1 MARIQKSMPAKEM
14 ALRTL
19 LYFVVSVIC
28 IVILYPYFVMVCT
41 ALKSRAEIFS
51 VNGTVLPQEALWSNF
66 TDIWQKAPMAQYM
79 LNSLMIAGGSTLI
92 AMLCGIPAA
101 YALARMKFKGQTAF
115 LGFIIVSQMFAPV
128 VLLIGIYKVM
138 QSLALTN
145 SVIGLI
151 FINAAF
157 NQAFTIWLL
166 RGTFLSISAEMEQAA
181 TIDGC
186 NRIQAMFKIL
196 LPVAAPGI
204 VTTLI
209 FIFIN
214 AWNEYTVALCLIST
228 DTLKPL
234 TVGINIFNGYNI
246 IEWQYLFA
254 ASIFAIIPVVIMF
267 MSISAEME
275 QAATIDGCNR
285 IQAMFK
291 VLLPMA
297 APGIVTTLIFIFINA
312 WNEYTVALC
321 LISTDTLKPLT
332 VGINIFNGYN
342 IIEWQYLFAG
352 SIFAI
357 IPVVIM
363 FMSIEKNLTEGLTSG
378 GVKG

>member
-1 MARIQKSMPAKEM
+1 MTLDSARVNYGKLLSRIM
-14 ALRTL
+14 
-19 LYFVVSVIC
+19 LYFVVSLIC
-28 IVILYPYFVMVCT
+28 VVILYPYFVMFCT
-41 ALKSRAEIFS
+41 ALKSRQEIFAI
-51 VNGTVLPQEALWSNF
+51 NGTVLPIEYQWSNF
-66 TDIWQKAPMAQYM
+66 KDIWNLAPMAQYL
-79 LNSLMIAGGSTLI
+79 LNSIIIAAGSTAI
-92 AMLCGIPAA
+92 AMICGIPAA

-138 QSLALTN
+138 QAMALTN
-145 SVIGLI
+145 TLLGLI

-166 RGTFLSISAEMEQAA
+166 RGTFMSISAEMEQAA

-228 DTLKPL
+228 DTIKPL

-254 ASIFAIIPVVIMF
+254 ASIFAIVPVVI
-267 MSISAEME
+267 
-275 QAATIDGCNR
+275 
-285 IQAMFK
+285 
-291 VLLPMA
+291 L
-297 APGIVTTLIFIFINA
+297 
-312 WNEYTVALC
+312 
-321 LISTDTLKPLT
+321 
-332 VGINIFNGYN
+332 
-342 IIEWQYLFAG
+342 
-352 SIFAI
+352 
-357 IPVVIM
+357 
-363 FMSIEKNLTEGLTSG
+363 FMSIEKNLTSGLTAG

>member
-1 MARIQKSMPAKEM
+1 M
-14 ALRTL
+14 RTPKQIL
-19 LYFVVSVIC
+19 SRSELYLAISLIC
-28 IVILYPYFVMVCT
+28 IFILYPYFVMLCT
-41 ALKSRAEIFS
+41 ALKSRAEIFAMDGS
-51 VNGTVLPQEALWSNF
+51 VLPKDPQWGNLL
-66 TDIWQKAPMAQYM
+66 DIWKRAPMGQYM
-79 LNSLMIAGGSTLI
+79 LNSLLIACGSSLI
-92 AMLCGIPAA
+92 AMVCGIPAA

-138 QSLALTN
+138 STLNMSN
-145 SVIGLI
+145 SIWGLI

-157 NQAFTIWLL
+157 NQAFTIRLL
-166 RGTFLSISAEMEQAA
+166 LGTFLSISAEMEQAA

-186 NRIQAMFKIL
+186 NRLQAL
-196 LPVAAPGI
+196 
-204 VTTLI
+204 
-209 FIFIN
+209 
-214 AWNEYTVALCLIST
+214 
-228 DTLKPL
+228 
-234 TVGINIFNGYNI
+234 
-246 IEWQYLFA
+246 
-254 ASIFAIIPVVIMF
+254 
-267 MSISAEME
+267 
-275 QAATIDGCNR
+275 
-285 IQAMFK
+285 FK

-312 WNEYTVALC
+312 WNEYTVAMC

-342 IIEWQYLFAG
+342 MIEWQYLFAS

-363 FMSIEKNLTEGLTSG
+363 FMSIEKNLTTGLTAG

>member
-1 MARIQKSMPAKEM
+1 MSQKTLSLKGVI
-14 ALRTL
+14 LRVL
-19 LYFVVSVIC
+19 LYLVVFVVC
-28 IVILYPYFVMVCT
+28 IVTLYPYFAMFCT

-51 VNGTVLPQEALWSNF
+51 MNGTILPINALWSNF
-66 TDIWQKAPMAQYM
+66 IDIWSRAPMANYM
-79 LNSLMIAGGSTLI
+79 LNSLIIAGGSTII

-101 YALARMKFKGQTAF
+101 YALARMKFKGQTVF
-115 LGFIIVSQMFAPV
+115 LGFVIISQMFAPV

-138 QSLALTN
+138 SILSLTD
-145 SVIGLI
+145 SIVGLI

-166 RGTFLSISAEMEQAA
+166 RGTFMGISPEMEQAA

-186 NRIQAMFKIL
+186 NRIQGMIRVL

-228 DTLKPL
+228 SERQPL
-234 TVGINIFNGYNI
+234 TVGINVFNGYNM

-254 ASIFAIIPVVIMF
+254 ASLFAIVPVVILFMF
-267 MSISAEME
+267 
-275 QAATIDGCNR
+275 
-285 IQAMFK
+285 
-291 VLLPMA
+291 
-297 APGIVTTLIFIFINA
+297 
-312 WNEYTVALC
+312 
-321 LISTDTLKPLT
+321 
-332 VGINIFNGYN
+332 
-342 IIEWQYLFAG
+342 
-352 SIFAI
+352 
-357 IPVVIM
+357 
-363 FMSIEKNLTEGLTSG
+363 IEKNLVSGLASG

>member
-1 MARIQKSMPAKEM
+1 MNNSLKVNHGKLLKRIV
-14 ALRTL
+14 
-19 LYFVVSVIC
+19 LYFVIVLIC
-28 IVILYPYFVMVCT
+28 VFILYPYFAMICT

-51 VNGTVLPQEALWSNF
+51 VDGTIFPVNALWSNF
-66 TDIWQKAPMAQYM
+66 IDIWSMAPMGRYM
-79 LNSLMIAGGSTLI
+79 LNSLLIAGGSSLL

-138 QSLALTN
+138 VSLHMSN
-145 SVIGLI
+145 SVVGLV

-166 RGTFLSISAEMEQAA
+166 RGTFLSIS
-181 TIDGC
+181 
-186 NRIQAMFKIL
+186 
-196 LPVAAPGI
+196 
-204 VTTLI
+204 
-209 FIFIN
+209 
-214 AWNEYTVALCLIST
+214 S
-228 DTLKPL
+228 
-234 TVGINIFNGYNI
+234 
-246 IEWQYLFA
+246 
-254 ASIFAIIPVVIMF
+254 
-267 MSISAEME
+267 EME

-321 LISTDTLKPLT
+321 LISTDVFKPLT

-342 IIEWQYLFAG
+342 MIQWQYLFAS

-363 FMSIEKNLTEGLTSG
+363 FMSIEKNLTEGLTAG

>member
-1 MARIQKSMPAKEM
+1 MSQPANAVKKPVSIKKTI
-14 ALRTL
+14 LRVL
-19 LYFVVSVIC
+19 LYFVVLDVCVIT
-28 IVILYPYFVMVCT
+28 LYPYFAMLCT
-41 ALKSRAEIFS
+41 ALKNRVEIFS
-51 VNGTVLPQEALWSNF
+51 GDTVLPVVPLWSNF
-66 TDIWQKAPMAQYM
+66 IDIWSRAPMAKYM
-79 LNSLMIAGGSTLI
+79 LNSVLIAGGSTII

-115 LGFIIVSQMFAPV
+115 LGFVIVSQMFAPV
-128 VLLIGIYKVM
+128 VLLIGIYQVM
-138 QSLALTN
+138 QRLGLTDN
-145 SVIGLI
+145 ILGLI

-166 RGTFLSISAEMEQAA
+166 RGTFMGISAEMEQAA

-186 NRIQAMFKIL
+186 TRVQSMMKVL

-234 TVGINIFNGYNI
+234 TVGINTFNGYNM

-254 ASIFAIIPVVIMF
+254 ASIFAIVPVVILF
-267 MSISAEME
+267 M
-275 QAATIDGCNR
+275 C
-285 IQAMFK
+285 
-291 VLLPMA
+291 
-297 APGIVTTLIFIFINA
+297 
-312 WNEYTVALC
+312 
-321 LISTDTLKPLT
+321 
-332 VGINIFNGYN
+332 
-342 IIEWQYLFAG
+342 
-352 SIFAI
+352 
-357 IPVVIM
+357 
-363 FMSIEKNLTEGLTSG
+363 IEKNLVSGLASG

>member
-1 MARIQKSMPAKEM
+1 MTLDSARINWGKLAK
-14 ALRTL
+14 RIL
-19 LYFVVSVIC
+19 LYFVVSLIC
-28 IVILYPYFVMVCT
+28 IVILYPYFVMFLT
-41 ALKSRAEIFS
+41 ALKSREEIFS
-51 VNGTVLPQEALWSNF
+51 PNGTIFPQVWHWNNF
-66 TDIWQKAPMAQYM
+66 TEIFKRAPMAQYM
-79 LNSLMIAGGSTLI
+79 LNSIIIASGSTAI
-92 AMLCGIPAA
+92 AMVCGIPAA

-128 VLLIGIYKVM
+128 VLLIGIYKVI
-138 QSLALTN
+138 SILKLTN
-145 SVIGLI
+145 TLLALI

-166 RGTFLSISAEMEQAA
+166 RGTFMSISAEMEQAA

-186 NRIQAMFKIL
+186 NRIQAMMKVL

-228 DTLKPL
+228 DTIKPL

-254 ASIFAIIPVVIMF
+254 ASIFAIVPVVI
-267 MSISAEME
+267 
-275 QAATIDGCNR
+275 
-285 IQAMFK
+285 
-291 VLLPMA
+291 L
-297 APGIVTTLIFIFINA
+297 
-312 WNEYTVALC
+312 
-321 LISTDTLKPLT
+321 
-332 VGINIFNGYN
+332 
-342 IIEWQYLFAG
+342 
-352 SIFAI
+352 
-357 IPVVIM
+357 
-363 FMSIEKNLTEGLTSG
+363 FMSIEKNLTSGLTAG

>member
-1 MARIQKSMPAKEM
+1 MTLNAERINWGK
-14 ALRTL
+14 LLTRIL
-19 LYFVVSVIC
+19 LYFVVVLISLF
-28 IVILYPYFVMVCT
+28 ILYPYFVMFTT
-41 ALKSRAEIFS
+41 ALKSRNEIFAMD
-51 VNGTVLPQEALWSNF
+51 GTLFPIKALWSNF
-66 TDIWQKAPMAQYM
+66 ADIWVKAPMAKYM
-79 LNSLMIAGGSTLI
+79 LNSIIIASGSTVI
-92 AMLCGIPAA
+92 SMFCGIPAA
-101 YALARMKFKGQTAF
+101 YALARMKFKGQTVF

-138 QSLALTN
+138 QVLGLTN
-145 SVIGLI
+145 SLLGLI
-151 FINAAF
+151 FMNAAF

-186 NRIQAMFKIL
+186 NRMQAMFRVL

-228 DTLKPL
+228 ETTKPL

-254 ASIFAIIPVVIMF
+254 ASIFAIVPVVI
-267 MSISAEME
+267 
-275 QAATIDGCNR
+275 
-285 IQAMFK
+285 
-291 VLLPMA
+291 L
-297 APGIVTTLIFIFINA
+297 
-312 WNEYTVALC
+312 
-321 LISTDTLKPLT
+321 
-332 VGINIFNGYN
+332 
-342 IIEWQYLFAG
+342 
-352 SIFAI
+352 
-357 IPVVIM
+357 
-363 FMSIEKNLTEGLTSG
+363 FMSIEKNLTSGLTAG

>member
-1 MARIQKSMPAKEM
+1 MDIRSNWNKTLM
-14 ALRTL
+14 RGL
-19 LYFVVSVIC
+19 LYFTVASIC
-28 IVILYPYFVMVCT
+28 LIILYPYFVMFCT
-41 ALKSRAEIFS
+41 ALKSREEIFNP
-51 VNGTVLPQEALWSNF
+51 NGTVFPIKAMWTNF
-66 TDIWQKAPMAQYM
+66 LDIWDRAPMGQYM
-79 LNSLMIAGGSTLI
+79 LNSIIIAGGSTAI
-92 AMLCGIPAA
+92 AMICGNPAA

-115 LGFIIVSQMFAPV
+115 LGFIIVSQMFSPV

-138 QSLALTN
+138 QTFNLTN
-145 SVIGLI
+145 SLLGLI

-166 RGTFLSISAEMEQAA
+166 RGTFMSISAEMEQAA

-186 NRIQAMFKIL
+186 NRLQSMFKIL

-228 DTLKPL
+228 DVIKPL

-254 ASIFAIIPVVIMF
+254 ASIFAIVPVVI
-267 MSISAEME
+267 
-275 QAATIDGCNR
+275 
-285 IQAMFK
+285 
-291 VLLPMA
+291 L
-297 APGIVTTLIFIFINA
+297 
-312 WNEYTVALC
+312 
-321 LISTDTLKPLT
+321 
-332 VGINIFNGYN
+332 
-342 IIEWQYLFAG
+342 
-352 SIFAI
+352 
-357 IPVVIM
+357 
-363 FMSIEKNLTEGLTSG
+363 FMSIEKNLTSGLTAG

>member
-1 MARIQKSMPAKEM
+1 MNNSLTVNYSKLLKRIV
-14 ALRTL
+14 
-19 LYFVVSVIC
+19 LYFVVVLIC
-28 IVILYPYFVMVCT
+28 VVILYPYFVMFTT
-41 ALKSRAEIFS
+41 ALKSRSEIFS
-51 VNGTVLPQEALWSNF
+51 ANGAVFPKEWLWQNF
-66 TDIWQKAPMAQYM
+66 VDIWKLAPMGKYM
-79 LNSLMIAGGSTLI
+79 INSICIAGGSTLI
-92 AMLCGIPAA
+92 AMICGIPAA

-138 QSLALTN
+138 QTMGLTN
-145 SVIGLI
+145 SLWGLI

-166 RGTFLSISAEMEQAA
+166 RGTFMSISAEMEQAA

-186 NRIQAMFKIL
+186 NRVQAMIKVL

-214 AWNEYTVALCLIST
+214 AWNEFTVALCLIST
-228 DTLKPL
+228 ETIKPL
-234 TVGINIFNGYNI
+234 TVGINIFNGYNM

-267 MSISAEME
+267 MSI
-275 QAATIDGCNR
+275 
-285 IQAMFK
+285 
-291 VLLPMA
+291 
-297 APGIVTTLIFIFINA
+297 
-312 WNEYTVALC
+312 
-321 LISTDTLKPLT
+321 
-332 VGINIFNGYN
+332 
-342 IIEWQYLFAG
+342 
-352 SIFAI
+352 
-357 IPVVIM
+357 
-363 FMSIEKNLTEGLTSG
+363 EKNLTEGLTAG

>member
-1 MARIQKSMPAKEM
+1 MNMNDTINVNWSKLLSRIV
-14 ALRTL
+14 
-19 LYFVVSVIC
+19 LYFVVALIC
-28 IVILYPYFVMVCT
+28 VVILYPYFVMVCT
-41 ALKSRAEIFS
+41 ALKSRAEIFAI
-51 VNGTVLPQEALWSNF
+51 NGTIFPKEALWTNF
-66 TDIWQKAPMAQYM
+66 IDIWSKAPMGKYM
-79 LNSLMIAGGSTLI
+79 MNSIIIAGGSTAI
-92 AMLCGIPAA
+92 AMICGIPAA

-128 VLLIGIYKVM
+128 VLLIGIYKVLKIM
-138 QSLALTN
+138 SLTDSLL
-145 SVIGLI
+145 GLI

-166 RGTFLSISAEMEQAA
+166 RGTFMSISAEMEQAA

-186 NRIQAMFKIL
+186 NRLQAMFKVL

-234 TVGINIFNGYNI
+234 TVGINIFNGYNM

-254 ASIFAIIPVVIMF
+254 ASIFAIIPVVI
-267 MSISAEME
+267 
-275 QAATIDGCNR
+275 
-285 IQAMFK
+285 
-291 VLLPMA
+291 L
-297 APGIVTTLIFIFINA
+297 
-312 WNEYTVALC
+312 
-321 LISTDTLKPLT
+321 
-332 VGINIFNGYN
+332 
-342 IIEWQYLFAG
+342 
-352 SIFAI
+352 
-357 IPVVIM
+357 
-363 FMSIEKNLTEGLTSG
+363 FMSIEKNLTSGLTAG

>member
-1 MARIQKSMPAKEM
+1 MNDNIRVNWSKLVSRI
-14 ALRTL
+14 L
-19 LYFVVSVIC
+19 LYFVVAVIC
-28 IVILYPYFVMVCT
+28 VVILYPYFVMLCT
-41 ALKSRAEIFS
+41 ALKSRQEIFS
-51 VNGTVLPQEALWSNF
+51 INGTVFPIDVMWSNF
-66 TDIWQKAPMAQYM
+66 VDIWTKAPMGNYL
-79 LNSLMIAGGSTLI
+79 LNSVLIAGGSTLI
-92 AMLCGIPAA
+92 AMICGIPAA

-138 QSLALTN
+138 QSMSLTN
-145 SVIGLI
+145 SILGLV

-166 RGTFLSISAEMEQAA
+166 RGTFMSISAEMEQAA

-186 NRIQAMFKIL
+186 NRVQAMFKIL

-228 DTLKPL
+228 DTLKPM

-246 IEWQYLFA
+246 IEW
-254 ASIFAIIPVVIMF
+254 
-267 MSISAEME
+267 
-275 QAATIDGCNR
+275 R
-285 IQAMFK
+285 
-291 VLLPMA
+291 
-297 APGIVTTLIFIFINA
+297 
-312 WNEYTVALC
+312 
-321 LISTDTLKPLT
+321 
-332 VGINIFNGYN
+332 
-342 IIEWQYLFAG
+342 YLFAG
-352 SIFAI
+352 SLVAI
-357 IPVVIM
+357 VPVVIL
-363 FMSIEKNLTEGLTSG
+363 FMSIEKNLTSGLTAG

>member
-1 MARIQKSMPAKEM
+1 MNKPVSVKKTI
-14 ALRTL
+14 LRLL
-19 LYFVVSVIC
+19 LYFVVLDVCVIT
-28 IVILYPYFVMVCT
+28 LYPYFAMLCT
-41 ALKSRAEIFS
+41 ALKSREEIFS
-51 VNGTVLPQEALWSNF
+51 TAGTVLPITALWSNF
-66 TDIWQKAPMAQYM
+66 IDIWSRAPMAKYM
-79 LNSLMIAGGSTLI
+79 LNSFLIAGGSTVI

-101 YALARMKFKGQTAF
+101 YALARMKFRGQTAF
-115 LGFIIVSQMFAPV
+115 LGFVIVSQMFAPV
-128 VLLIGIYKVM
+128 VLLIGIYQVM
-138 QSLALTN
+138 QVLHLTD
-145 SVIGLI
+145 SILGLI

-166 RGTFLSISAEMEQAA
+166 RGTFMGISAEMEQAA

-186 NRIQAMFKIL
+186 TRVQSMMRVL

-254 ASIFAIIPVVIMF
+254 ASIFAIIPVVILF
-267 MSISAEME
+267 M
-275 QAATIDGCNR
+275 C
-285 IQAMFK
+285 
-291 VLLPMA
+291 
-297 APGIVTTLIFIFINA
+297 
-312 WNEYTVALC
+312 
-321 LISTDTLKPLT
+321 
-332 VGINIFNGYN
+332 
-342 IIEWQYLFAG
+342 
-352 SIFAI
+352 
-357 IPVVIM
+357 
-363 FMSIEKNLTEGLTSG
+363 IEKNLVSGLASG

>member
-1 MARIQKSMPAKEM
+1 MSQPANAIRKKPVSLKKVI
-14 ALRTL
+14 LRLL
-19 LYFVVSVIC
+19 LYFVVLDVC
-28 IVILYPYFVMVCT
+28 IITLYPYFAMLCT
-41 ALKSRAEIFS
+41 ALKNRAEIFATADQS
-51 VNGTVLPQEALWSNF
+51 TILPVNVLWSNF
-66 TDIWQKAPMAQYM
+66 IDIWSRAPMARYL
-79 LNSLMIAGGSTLI
+79 LNSILIACGSTLI

-115 LGFIIVSQMFAPV
+115 LGFVIVSQMFAPV
-128 VLLIGIYKVM
+128 VLLVGIYQVM
-138 QSLALTN
+138 QQMGLTD
-145 SVIGLI
+145 SILGLV

-166 RGTFLSISAEMEQAA
+166 RGTFMGISAEMEQAA

-186 NRIQAMFKIL
+186 NRIQSMMKVL

-234 TVGINIFNGYNI
+234 TVGINTFNGYNM

-254 ASIFAIIPVVIMF
+254 ASIFAIIPVVI
-267 MSISAEME
+267 
-275 QAATIDGCNR
+275 
-285 IQAMFK
+285 
-291 VLLPMA
+291 L
-297 APGIVTTLIFIFINA
+297 
-312 WNEYTVALC
+312 
-321 LISTDTLKPLT
+321 
-332 VGINIFNGYN
+332 
-342 IIEWQYLFAG
+342 
-352 SIFAI
+352 
-357 IPVVIM
+357 
-363 FMSIEKNLTEGLTSG
+363 FMSIEKNLVSGLASG

>member
-1 MARIQKSMPAKEM
+1 MNSSLTVNWKKLLARIM
-14 ALRTL
+14 
-19 LYFVVSVIC
+19 LYFVVALICVI
-28 IVILYPYFVMVCT
+28 ILYPYFVMACT
-41 ALKSRAEIFS
+41 ALKTRDEIFAIE
-51 VNGTVLPQEALWSNF
+51 GTVLPIKAVWTNF
-66 TDIWQKAPMAQYM
+66 LDIWGRAPMGKYM
-79 LNSLMIAGGSTLI
+79 VNSIVIAGGSTAI

-138 QSLALTN
+138 QIFKLTN
-145 SVIGLI
+145 TLLGLI

-166 RGTFLSISAEMEQAA
+166 RGTFMSISAEMEQAA

-186 NRIQAMFKIL
+186 NRMQAMFKVL

-228 DTLKPL
+228 DTTKPL

-254 ASIFAIIPVVIMF
+254 SSIVAIIPVVI
-267 MSISAEME
+267 
-275 QAATIDGCNR
+275 
-285 IQAMFK
+285 
-291 VLLPMA
+291 L
-297 APGIVTTLIFIFINA
+297 
-312 WNEYTVALC
+312 
-321 LISTDTLKPLT
+321 
-332 VGINIFNGYN
+332 
-342 IIEWQYLFAG
+342 
-352 SIFAI
+352 
-357 IPVVIM
+357 
-363 FMSIEKNLTEGLTSG
+363 FMSIEKNLTSGHTAG

>member
-1 MARIQKSMPAKEM
+1 MDTRANWNKTLMRG
-14 ALRTL
+14 L
-19 LYFVVSVIC
+19 LYFTVASIC
-28 IVILYPYFVMVCT
+28 IIILYPYFVMFCT

-51 VNGTVLPQEALWSNF
+51 INGTILPINALWSNF
-66 TDIWQKAPMAQYM
+66 VDIWTLAPMGQYM
-79 LNSLMIAGGSTLI
+79 LNSIIIAGGSTAI
-92 AMLCGIPAA
+92 AMICGIPAA

-138 QSLALTN
+138 QVFSLTN
-145 SVIGLI
+145 SLLGLI

-166 RGTFLSISAEMEQAA
+166 RGTFMSISAEMEQAA

-186 NRIQAMFKIL
+186 NRLQSMFKVL

-228 DTLKPL
+228 DTIKPL
-234 TVGINIFNGYNI
+234 TVGINIFNGYNM

-254 ASIFAIIPVVIMF
+254 ASIFAIVPVVI
-267 MSISAEME
+267 
-275 QAATIDGCNR
+275 
-285 IQAMFK
+285 
-291 VLLPMA
+291 L
-297 APGIVTTLIFIFINA
+297 
-312 WNEYTVALC
+312 
-321 LISTDTLKPLT
+321 
-332 VGINIFNGYN
+332 
-342 IIEWQYLFAG
+342 
-352 SIFAI
+352 
-357 IPVVIM
+357 
-363 FMSIEKNLTEGLTSG
+363 FMSIEKNLTSGLTAG

>member
-1 MARIQKSMPAKEM
+1 MTLNSKANAKQVI
-14 ALRTL
+14 LKIL
-19 LYFVVSVIC
+19 LYVVVSFIC
-28 IVILYPYFVMVCT
+28 IFILYPYFTMFVT
-41 ALKSRAEIFS
+41 ALKSREEIFA
-51 VNGTVLPQEALWSNF
+51 VNGTIFPIKAMWSNF
-66 TDIWQKAPMAQYM
+66 SEIWKLAPMGNYM
-79 LNSLMIAGGSTLI
+79 LNSILIASGSTAI

-138 QSLALTN
+138 SVFSMTN
-145 SVIGLI
+145 SVIGLV

-166 RGTFLSISAEMEQAA
+166 RGTF
-181 TIDGC
+181 
-186 NRIQAMFKIL
+186 
-196 LPVAAPGI
+196 
-204 VTTLI
+204 
-209 FIFIN
+209 
-214 AWNEYTVALCLIST
+214 
-228 DTLKPL
+228 
-234 TVGINIFNGYNI
+234 
-246 IEWQYLFA
+246 
-254 ASIFAIIPVVIMF
+254 

-275 QAATIDGCNR
+275 QAAKIDGCNR
-285 IQAMFK
+285 LQSMFK

-342 IIEWQYLFAG
+342 MIEWQYLFAA
-352 SIFAI
+352 SLFATV
-357 IPVVIM
+357 PVVIL
-363 FMSIEKNLTEGLTSG
+363 FMCIEKNLTSGLTAG

>member
-1 MARIQKSMPAKEM
+1 MAKKSGSPKKII
-14 ALRTL
+14 LRVL
-19 LYFVVSVIC
+19 LYVVVIIVC
-28 IVILYPYFVMVCT
+28 IVTLYPYFAMFCT

-51 VNGTVLPQEALWSNF
+51 MNGTVLPITAVWPNF
-66 TDIWQKAPMAQYM
+66 IDVWHRAPMANYM
-79 LNSLMIAGGSTLI
+79 LNSLMIAGGSTII

-101 YALARMKFKGQTAF
+101 YALARMKFKGQTVF
-115 LGFIIVSQMFAPV
+115 LGFVIVSQMFAPV

-138 QSLALTN
+138 SILSLTD
-145 SVIGLI
+145 SIIGLI

-166 RGTFLSISAEMEQAA
+166 RGTFIGISVEMEQAA

-186 NRIQAMFKIL
+186 NRLQGMTKVL

-228 DTLKPL
+228 SEREPL
-234 TVGINIFNGYNI
+234 TVGINVFNGYNM

-254 ASIFAIIPVVIMF
+254 ASLFAIIPVVILF
-267 MSISAEME
+267 M
-275 QAATIDGCNR
+275 G
-285 IQAMFK
+285 
-291 VLLPMA
+291 
-297 APGIVTTLIFIFINA
+297 
-312 WNEYTVALC
+312 
-321 LISTDTLKPLT
+321 
-332 VGINIFNGYN
+332 
-342 IIEWQYLFAG
+342 
-352 SIFAI
+352 
-357 IPVVIM
+357 
-363 FMSIEKNLTEGLTSG
+363 IEKNLVSGLASG

>member
-1 MARIQKSMPAKEM
+1 MNDVINVKWSKLLQRIM
-14 ALRTL
+14 
-19 LYFVVSVIC
+19 LYFAVSFVC
-28 IVILYPYFVMVCT
+28 IFILYPYFVMFCT
-41 ALKSRAEIFS
+41 ALKSRQEIFA
-51 VNGTVLPQEALWSNF
+51 VVGTVFPKEVLWSNF
-66 TDIWQKAPMAQYM
+66 IDIWHKAPMGKYM
-79 LNSLMIAGGSTLI
+79 LNSILVAGGSTAI
-92 AMLCGIPAA
+92 AMVCGIPAA

-138 QSLALTN
+138 QVMGLTN
-145 SVIGLI
+145 SILGLI

-166 RGTFLSISAEMEQAA
+166 RGTFMSISAEMEQAA

-186 NRIQAMFKIL
+186 NRLQAMFKVL

-228 DTLKPL
+228 DTLKPM

-254 ASIFAIIPVVIMF
+254 ASIFATIPVVI
-267 MSISAEME
+267 
-275 QAATIDGCNR
+275 
-285 IQAMFK
+285 
-291 VLLPMA
+291 L
-297 APGIVTTLIFIFINA
+297 
-312 WNEYTVALC
+312 
-321 LISTDTLKPLT
+321 
-332 VGINIFNGYN
+332 
-342 IIEWQYLFAG
+342 
-352 SIFAI
+352 
-357 IPVVIM
+357 
-363 FMSIEKNLTEGLTSG
+363 FMSIEKNLTSGLTAG

>member
-1 MARIQKSMPAKEM
+1 MIMARIQKSMPAKEM

-51 VNGTVLPQEALWSNF
+51 VDGTILPQEALWSNF
-66 TDIWQKAPMAQYM
+66 IDIWSMAPMAKYM
-79 LNSLMIAGGSTLI
+79 LNSLLIAGGSTLI

-145 SVIGLI
+145 SIIGLI

-186 NRIQAMFKIL
+186 NRVQAMIKIL

-267 MSISAEME
+267 MSI
-275 QAATIDGCNR
+275 
-285 IQAMFK
+285 
-291 VLLPMA
+291 
-297 APGIVTTLIFIFINA
+297 
-312 WNEYTVALC
+312 
-321 LISTDTLKPLT
+321 
-332 VGINIFNGYN
+332 
-342 IIEWQYLFAG
+342 
-352 SIFAI
+352 
-357 IPVVIM
+357 
-363 FMSIEKNLTEGLTSG
+363 EKNLTEGLTSG